1 MPAFF
6 VWKETV
12 WPSNFASR
20 ISVWPSLTVP
30 SLNSQGS
37 ETVTCL
43 QGFYMWKTIFDASER
58 STLTV
63 ASNEGS
69 TALRSIRARST
80 GRTGSYSACSAAVS
94 SKEKVARMLS
104 FSASATLK
112 VLPSSLS
119 AGVW

>member
-1 MPAFF
+1 M
-6 VWKETV
+6 
-12 WPSNFASR
+12 
-20 ISVWPSLTVP
+20 TVP
-30 SLNSQGS
+30 SLKLQGS

-43 QGFYMWKTIFDASER
+43 QGFSMWKTIFDASER

-80 GRTGSYSACSAAVS
+80 CRTGSSSACSAAVS

-112 VLPSSLS
+112 VFPSSLP